1 VQQWWSTAAA
11 LTRSRAY
18 RYEFLTPREDAY
30 IFWDQIHSYSQTKQ
44 TILTVTT
51 LSLLGEKKG
60 AYFMKAKTDVKAGF
74 TVNVAKNIAIV
85 RQKGYYNVAYVS
97 QIAVAASS

>member
-1 VQQWWSTAAA
+1 MPIFFGTKFTLISRPSRRYPAVNRPIAAW
-11 LTRSRAY
+11 
-18 RYEFLTPREDAY
+18 E
-30 IFWDQIHSYSQTKQ
+30 Q
-44 TILTVTT
+44 
-51 LSLLGEKKG
+51 KG

-85 RQKGYYNVAYVS
+85 RQRGFANYAEVN